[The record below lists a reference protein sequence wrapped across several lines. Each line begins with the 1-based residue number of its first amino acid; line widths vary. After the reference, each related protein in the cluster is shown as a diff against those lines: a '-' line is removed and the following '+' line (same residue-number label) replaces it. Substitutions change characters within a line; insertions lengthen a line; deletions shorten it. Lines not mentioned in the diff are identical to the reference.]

1 MISSMAEGAKSLGVF
16 KYSLYVMH
24 TLLKNRNYNLLR
36 STLLSLFVLW
46 VVVSV
51 LSSHPSVTIMALG
64 ASSSPTT
71 NDTGL
76 NQVTI
81 LNNKGMSLYNSG
93 RFNES
98 ITYFD
103 KALVIDPK
111 NVVTLDNKGL
121 ALLSVSINN

>member
-1 MISSMAEGAKSLGVF
+1 MTEDAKSLCVF
-16 KYSLYVMH
+16 KYSLYVIH
-24 TLLKNRNYNLLR
+24 TILKNRNYNLLR

-51 LSSHPSVTIMALG
+51 LSSYPSVTIMALG
-64 ASSSPTT
+64 ASSSTT
-71 NDTGL
+71 NVAGL

-98 ITYFD
+98 IAYFGFSYRSKKRCD
-103 KALVIDPK
+103 IR
-111 NVVTLDNKGL
+111 
-121 ALLSVSINN
+121 

>member
-1 MISSMAEGAKSLGVF
+1 LIAKSLEVL
-16 KYSLYVMH
+16 KYPLYVTH
-24 TLLKNRNYNLLR
+24 TILKNRNYNLLR

-51 LSSHPSVTIMALG
+51 LSSYPSVTIMALG
-64 ASSSPTT
+64 ASSSSTT
-71 NDTGL
+71 DTGL

-98 ITYFD
+98 IAYFD
-103 KALVIDPK
+103 NALAIDP
-111 NVVTLDNKGL
+111 NNIATLDNKGL
-121 ALLSVSINN
+121 ALYLSV